1 MRAAGRRDFA
11 MKIGLVLAATAALVV
26 SGCGIADCSGAA
38 NDSAAA
44 GSCGVHATF
53 LASRTTN
60 RPAPALRKS

>member
-1 MRAAGRRDFA
+1 
-11 MKIGLVLAATAALVV
+11 LV

-38 NDSAAA
+38 NEGAAA